1 MEKEV
6 KCAWC
11 EETMI
16 PTTSSDKNNS
26 GEIKVRKCSKCE
38 NIIAA
43 YLDEGEKK
51 VLEKVRTFQG

>member
-16 PTTSSDKNNS
+16 PNASNEKNEFA
-26 GEIKVRKCSKCE
+26 EIKKKRCAKCG
-38 NIIAA
+38 NILSA
-43 YLDEGEKK
+43 YMDEGKK
-51 VLEKVRTFQG
+51 P